1 MKKLL
6 FIVVVLISFSVKGQN
21 KTLNLLPGLDGAY
34 VAFFGT
40 AADTITDTSAKSYVF
55 LINSPWTFDACYQI
69 VSVKTSGYT
78 KFKYTVTESLD
89 GVNYHAITN
98 IPVDSCKTGQVTTLK
113 KTGHLSAVIS
123 GRWLKFT
130 VTGIDS
136 TQHERLYGYLKL
148 TRKYRLP

>member
-6 FIVVVLISFSVKGQN
+6 LILAVIATFSVKGQD
-21 KTLNLLPGLDGAY
+21 KTLNLLPGLDGAFTTFYGATTDVIVNTGAKNY
-34 VAFFGT
+34 V
-40 AADTITDTSAKSYVF
+40 IY
-55 LINSPWTFDACYQI
+55 INSPYTFNACYQI

-136 TQHERLYGYLKL
+136 TQNERLYGYLKL

>member
-6 FIVVVLISFSVKGQN
+6 LIVIVLISFSVKGQD

-34 VAFFGT
+34 VTFFGT
-40 AADTITDTSAKSYVF
+40 TADTINNTSAKSYVF

-89 GVNYHAITN
+89 GITYHAITN

-136 TQHERLYGYLKL
+136 TQRERIYGYLKL